1 MSVRKIGVIGTGRV
15 GTGLAALSVSR
26 GLPTV
31 VVGHS
36 REGLL
41 KCRDALIDH
50 LEELTRLGWLREPDR
65 YGALERLEITDA
77 WEELTGA
84 ELVFEAVREERA
96 IKQAVLRKAEEYL
109 DSRTPL
115 LSCTSSLLPSELAA
129 LADSPARVLAVH
141 PVQPVYLRPV
151 AELAGHG
158 AVPAGFL
165 AEVAEL
171 LRQDLGLRTILLRK
185 EVRGFLLDRIV
196 QAILRECL
204 WLLEQ
209 GVTTA
214 ADLESVVRCGLCLRC
229 DSGGL
234 LGAFDDVGMGLQ
246 ARLAGLAEP
255 VFPGSCFLPGTGDG
269 PDSPPGG
276 EPGAQPLMALPD
288 CPARKARL
296 FPELFQAPAPD
307 GHAPGW
313 NGRER

>member
-129 LADSPARVLAVH
+129 LAVWFHGKAGDKC
-141 PVQPVYLRPV
+141 
-151 AELAGHG
+151 AEKLGEYAMLPSDLVE
-158 AVPAGFL
+158 AIP
-165 AEVAEL
+165 EV
-171 LRQDLGLRTILLRK
+171 
-185 EVRGFLLDRIV
+185 
-196 QAILRECL
+196 LREH
-204 WLLEQ
+204 
-209 GVTTA
+209 T
-214 ADLESVVRCGLCLRC
+214 
-229 DSGGL
+229 
-234 LGAFDDVGMGLQ
+234 
-246 ARLAGLAEP
+246 EP
-255 VFPGSCFLPGTGDG
+255 S
-269 PDSPPGG
+269 
-276 EPGAQPLMALPD
+276 
-288 CPARKARL
+288 
-296 FPELFQAPAPD
+296 
-307 GHAPGW
+307 
-313 NGRER
+313 